1 MYFKNQKFLVAGM
14 SKSGESCARF
24 LLERGAE
31 VYVYDDVVSDNISA
45 LMSEFHSLGAHIVTA
60 ETYIDSTLACDILVL
75 SPGIPI
81 DNPLPV
87 AFRKQNKAI
96 IGEEELGAM
105 YLRATAIAVTG
116 TNGKTT
122 TVSMLDKILQDEG
135 LNSIACGNIGNPLV
149 GEVADMDF
157 DDYAVIEISS
167 FQLETLSSLRPH
179 IAVITNI
186 TEDHLNRHYNM
197 ENYVFLKSKILRNLR
212 ESEFAVL
219 NYDDEIVR
227 GFARSTKANVVYFS
241 LKERVAGAY
250 CENGSVYF
258 NGEKYFDISEMT
270 LNGVHNVYNAL
281 ACVAV
286 SHILG
291 LDKIKTSESICG
303 FKGIKH
309 RIEVVRTVNGVTYI
323 DDSKG
328 TNVDATVKAIQ
339 TMTEPTLLLLGGKDK
354 GYDYTSLFNAMQES
368 KVVHAVLYGENRFK
382 LLNAAI
388 KAGFVSFS
396 LCSEFETAI
405 KLAQFIAKPGQNVLL
420 SPASSSFDSFSN
432 YEERG
437 DAFKKL
443 VENILT
449 DGVNEKAVEE

>member
-1 MYFKNQKFLVAGM
+1 MYFRNQKFMVAGI

-24 LLERGAE
+24 LLDRGAE
-31 VYVYDDVVSDNISA
+31 VYLYDDVVSENISA
-45 LMSEFHSLGAHIVTA
+45 VMNELASLGAHIVTA
-60 ETYIDSTLACDILVL
+60 ESYIDATLLCDILVL

-96 IGEEELGAM
+96 LGEEELGAL

-122 TVSMLDKILQDEG
+122 TVSMLNKVLENSG
-135 LNSIACGNIGNPLV
+135 LKSTACGNIGNPLV
-149 GEVADMDF
+149 GEVAKLSF

-179 IAVITNI
+179 IAIITNV

-197 ENYVFLKSKILRNLR
+197 ENYVFLKSKILRNMR

-227 GFARSTKANVVYFS
+227 GFARSTKAPVVYFS
-241 LKERVAGAY
+241 MKERVEGAY
-250 CENGSVYF
+250 YENGSVYF
-258 NGEKYFDISEMT
+258 NGEKYFDVKDMT
-270 LNGVHNVYNAL
+270 LNGVHNIYNAL
-281 ACVAV
+281 ACVAA
-286 SHILG
+286 SQILG
-291 LDKIKTSESICG
+291 LDKAKTAEAICS

-309 RIEVVRTVNGVTYI
+309 RIEVIKTVNGVTYI

-328 TNVDATVKAIQ
+328 TNVDATVKAVESMSESTVI
-339 TMTEPTLLLLGGKDK
+339 LLGGKDK
-354 GYDYTSLFNAMQES
+354 GYDYAPLFTMIKES

-388 KAGFVSFS
+388 KSGFVSFS
-396 LCSEFETAI
+396 LCSEFGTAVRI
-405 KLAQFIAKPGQNVLL
+405 AEFISKPGQNVLL

-443 VENILT
+443 VEGI
-449 DGVNEKAVEE
+449 NEEAVEE